1 MPLSTTAHVIC
12 TYACAREDFVAGRL
26 GMLEKEIEKKFR
38 EKVKAAGGRAYKFTS
53 PGNSGVPD
61 RLVVLPGGRI
71 GFIELKQT
79 GKQPSK
85 LQERQME
92 KLKDLGCRVSILDRT
107 EDIDDVIEYIAANK
121 ETPNGV

>member
-1 MPLSTTAHVIC
+1 
-12 TYACAREDFVAGRL
+12 
-26 GMLEKEIEKKFR
+26 MLEKEIEKKFR

-71 GFIELKQT
+71 GFIELKQA

-92 KLKDLGCRVSILDRT
+92 KLKDLGCRVSVLDRT